1 MCKKCLGFVTN
12 WSCKC
17 GFRFG
22 QHETVMN
29 FSEKAETGIQGK
41 GSTVA
46 LREPLKDKK
55 NVTD

>member
-46 LREPLKDKK
+46 LREPLKDK
-55 NVTD
+55 